1 MLTESK
7 VKSDLRNL
15 RYFNNSVKIFERAS
29 KYFVNQYNLAKQNGY
44 LTKDELISLEN
55 CIKFIDSNTF
65 VKQSIE
71 QKEKYMRAINMLD
84 SFTKAIIVDA
94 FINDCTYTQIS
105 QKMYCSEETVKRRVK
120 SGISDILDIMNNL
133 LTGNN
138 GDNYE

>member
-84 SFTKAIIVDA
+84 SFTRAIIVDA

-133 LTGNN
+133 LTENS